1 MEESALAAPRVGPL
15 ERGSDAHPHITVSTE
30 KNGARKP
37 FRVPFRIMSIALLRT
52 LLPYLRRYKGRFAL
66 GFLII
71 VVNVGV
77 YVTIPFILKLAIDS
91 LSHGVTAGKLLGY
104 CGMLMA
110 AVTVRGVLTY
120 FQRLILI
127 NTSRYLEYDLRNA
140 LLARLETLSIPWFSR
155 MRTGDIMARAT
166 NDLNAVRNMLGP
178 GIMYSLNS
186 VVLFVAVISVL
197 LHLDARLTL
206 IAFLP
211 APFVSLAVQWFG
223 KRIHERFERIQSMFS
238 TLATRVEENL
248 AALRI
253 VRAYAREQQENDKFD
268 ELNHDYVRRN
278 LRLVVLSGAFNP
290 ILQLLLGLAF
300 VLVLWFGGEAVLTH
314 QITLGSFVAFN
325 AYMVQMSFPMIAM
338 GWVINLVQRGSAS
351 LSRMQEILQ
360 EEPSIQDGPHT
371 DHSIQEV
378 RGEVEFRNLTFSY
391 DGIPVLQDVNL
402 RIPAGSTVALVGHTG
417 AGKSSLISL
426 IPRFYDAP
434 EGSVLIDGHP
444 IQAIPLKR
452 LRQSIGLVPQETFL
466 FSDTLRANI
475 TFGAPD
481 ASDSQVESAAAIA
494 HLNTDIAGFPD
505 GLETRVGERGLTL
518 SGGQKQR
525 TSLARAVIRNPR
537 ILILDDALAS
547 VDTITEE
554 RILERLA
561 EVMQGRTT
569 LLISHRVS
577 TVRNADFIVVLRHGR
592 IIEQGTHSE
601 LIGLGGAY
609 AELYEKQLLEE
620 ELQQV
625 E

>member
-1 MEESALAAPRVGPL
+1 M
-15 ERGSDAHPHITVSTE
+15 T
-30 KNGARKP
+30 
-37 FRVPFRIMSIALLRT
+37 FALLRT
-52 LLPYLRRYKGRFAL
+52 LLPFLKRYKGRFAL

-71 VVNVGV
+71 VANVAV
-77 YVTIPFILKLAIDS
+77 YVAIPYILKLAIDS
-91 LSHGVTAGKLLGY
+91 LSQGVSARRLLGY
-104 CGMLMA
+104 CGMLIGTVM
-110 AVTVRGVLTY
+110 VRGVLTY

-140 LLARLETLSIPWFSR
+140 LLARLETLSMSWFGR
-155 MRTGDIMARAT
+155 IRTGDIMARAT

-197 LHLDARLTL
+197 MRIDARLTL

-248 AALRI
+248 AGLRI
-253 VRAYAREQQENDKFD
+253 VRAYAREQQESDKFD
-268 ELNHDYVRRN
+268 ALNHDYVKRN
-278 LRLVVLSGAFNP
+278 LRLVVLSGAFTP

-300 VLVLWFGGEAVLTH
+300 VLVLWFGGRAVLAH

-351 LSRMQEILQ
+351 LIRLRELLQ
-360 EEPSIQDGPHT
+360 EEPGIQDGPRT
-371 DHSIQEV
+371 DTSIQTL
-378 RGEVEFRNLTFSY
+378 RGEIEFRNLTFSY
-391 DGIPVLQDVNL
+391 DGVPVLKDVNL
-402 RIPAGSTVALVGHTG
+402 RIPAGATIALVGHTG
-417 AGKSSLISL
+417 AGKSTLASL
-426 IPRFYDAP
+426 IPRLYDAP
-434 EGSVLIDGHP
+434 SGSVLIDGHP
-444 IQAIPLKR
+444 VDTIPLAV
-452 LRQSIGLVPQETFL
+452 LRHAIGLVPQETFL

-481 ASDSQVESAAAIA
+481 ASDEQVIEAASIA
-494 HLNTDIAGFPD
+494 NLSGDIAGFPD
-505 GLETRVGERGLTL
+505 GYDTRVGERGLTL

-525 TSLARAVIRNPR
+525 TALARAIIRDPR

-554 RILERLA
+554 KILNHLA
-561 EVMQGRTT
+561 EVMRGRTT
-569 LLISHRVS
+569 ILISHRVS
-577 TVRNADFIVVLRHGR
+577 TVRNADFIVVLRNGA
-592 IIEQGTHSE
+592 IIEQGTHTE
-601 LIGLGGAY
+601 LIGRGGAY

>member
-1 MEESALAAPRVGPL
+1 M
-15 ERGSDAHPHITVSTE
+15 T
-30 KNGARKP
+30 
-37 FRVPFRIMSIALLRT
+37 FALLRT
-52 LLPYLRRYKGRFAL
+52 LLPFLKRYKGRFAL

-71 VVNVGV
+71 VANVAV
-77 YVTIPFILKLAIDS
+77 YVAIPYILKLAIDS
-91 LSHGVTAGKLLGY
+91 LSQGVSARRLLGY
-104 CGMLMA
+104 CGML
-110 AVTVRGVLTY
+110 VGTVLVRGVLTY

-140 LLARLETLSIPWFSR
+140 LLARLETLSMSWFGR
-155 MRTGDIMARAT
+155 IRTGDIMARAT

-197 LHLDARLTL
+197 MRIDARLTL

-248 AALRI
+248 AGLRI
-253 VRAYAREQQENDKFD
+253 VRAYAREQQESDKFD
-268 ELNHDYVRRN
+268 ALNYDYVKRN
-278 LRLVVLSGAFNP
+278 LRLVVLSGAFTP

-300 VLVLWFGGEAVLTH
+300 VLVLWFGGRAVLAH

-351 LSRMQEILQ
+351 LIRLRELLQ
-360 EEPSIQDGPHT
+360 EEPEIHDGPRTDTSIQT
-371 DHSIQEV
+371 L
-378 RGEVEFRNLTFSY
+378 RGEIEFRNLTFSY
-391 DGIPVLQDVNL
+391 DGVPVLKDVNL
-402 RIPAGSTVALVGHTG
+402 RIPAGATIALVGHTG
-417 AGKSSLISL
+417 AGKSTLASL
-426 IPRFYDAP
+426 IPRLYDAP
-434 EGSVLIDGHP
+434 SGSVLIDGHP
-444 IQAIPLKR
+444 VDTIPLAV
-452 LRQSIGLVPQETFL
+452 LRHAIGLVPQETFL

-481 ASDSQVESAAAIA
+481 ASDEQVIEAASIA
-494 HLNTDIAGFPD
+494 NLSGDIAGFPD
-505 GLETRVGERGLTL
+505 GYDTRVGERGLTL

-525 TSLARAVIRNPR
+525 TALARAIIRDPR

-554 RILERLA
+554 KILNHLA
-561 EVMQGRTT
+561 EVMRGRTT
-569 LLISHRVS
+569 ILISHRVS
-577 TVRNADFIVVLRHGR
+577 TVRNADFIVVLRNGA
-592 IIEQGTHSE
+592 IIEQGTHTE
-601 LIGLGGAY
+601 LIGRGGAY

>member
-1 MEESALAAPRVGPL
+1 M
-15 ERGSDAHPHITVSTE
+15 T
-30 KNGARKP
+30 
-37 FRVPFRIMSIALLRT
+37 FALLRT
-52 LLPYLRRYKGRFAL
+52 LLPFLKRYKGRFAL

-71 VVNVGV
+71 VVNVAV
-77 YVTIPFILKLAIDS
+77 YVAIPYILKLAIDS
-91 LSHGVTAGKLLGY
+91 LSHGVSARRLLGY
-104 CGMLMA
+104 CAMLMGT
-110 AVTVRGVLTY
+110 VLVRGVLTY

-140 LLARLETLSIPWFSR
+140 LLARLETLSMSWFGR
-155 MRTGDIMARAT
+155 IRTGDIMARAT

-197 LHLDARLTL
+197 MRIDARLTL

-248 AALRI
+248 AGLRI
-253 VRAYAREQQENDKFD
+253 VRAYAREQQECDKFD
-268 ELNHDYVRRN
+268 ALNYDYVKRN
-278 LRLVVLSGAFNP
+278 LRLVVLSGSFTP

-300 VLVLWFGGEAVLTH
+300 VLVLWFGGRAVLAH

-351 LSRMQEILQ
+351 LSRLRELLQQEP
-360 EEPSIQDGPHT
+360 EIQDGPRT
-371 DHSIQEV
+371 DSTIQSL
-378 RGEVEFRNLTFSY
+378 RGDIEFRNLNFSY
-391 DGIPVLQDVNL
+391 DGVPVLKQINL
-402 RIPAGSTVALVGHTG
+402 HIPAGATVALVGHTG
-417 AGKSSLISL
+417 AGKSTLASL
-426 IPRFYDAP
+426 IPRLYEAP

-444 IQAIPLKR
+444 VDTIPLSV
-452 LRQSIGLVPQETFL
+452 LRHALGLVPQETFL

-481 ASDSQVESAAAIA
+481 ASDEQVVEAASIA
-494 HLNTDIAGFPD
+494 NLSGDIAGFPEGYD
-505 GLETRVGERGLTL
+505 TRVGERGLTL

-525 TSLARAVIRNPR
+525 TALARAIIRDPR

-554 RILERLA
+554 KILNHLA
-561 EVMQGRTT
+561 EVMRGRTT
-569 LLISHRVS
+569 ILISHRVS
-577 TVRNADFIVVLRHGR
+577 TVRNADFIVVLRNGA
-592 IIEQGTHSE
+592 IIEQGTHAE